1 MQDLDIETVYFIY
14 TCSKNQHIR
23 LISLGLIYLYVGIYY
38 VCALFFTFKTS
49 KVKIKG
55 LDGAKYIA
63 TLVYTTSIVIAL
75 TSISLLLLRQY
86 INAYAMVYSF
96 GFWFGNIAILGFL
109 FFPKVF
115 GALDYKFHHEL
126 IVMLI
131 ATDGSTI
138 QGSRR

>member
-1 MQDLDIETVYFIY
+1 MDIETIYFVY

-23 LISLGLIYLYVGIYY
+23 LIALGFIYLYVGVYY
-38 VCALFFTFKTS
+38 IAALFFTFKTS
-49 KVKIKG
+49 KVNIKG

-63 TLVYTTSIVIAL
+63 TLVYTTSIVIAI

-109 FFPKVF
+109 FFPKV
-115 GALDYKFHHEL
+115 LYNN
-126 IVMLI
+126 
-131 ATDGSTI
+131 
-138 QGSRR
+138 